1 MGDSRERPAF
11 TRQGRRPAGAHNP
24 GKPGSTPGPGI
35 AGRSGERMRRKG
47 LSWQRCQLSNSILG
61 IG

>member
-24 GKPGSTPGPGI
+24 GLPGSTPGPGNRR
-35 AGRSGERMRRKG
+35 AVRRMEDGDQDGWRLDSHRV
-47 LSWQRCQLSNSILG
+47 
-61 IG
+61 